1 MEVARYAPGAYSA
14 SALDAQLTHGESQP
28 DFLTVEEAARIFRV
42 GRTAAYEQAR
52 LWEETD
58 GERGLPVVRF
68 GRLMRVP
75 RAALE
80 RIIGGPLTTPQ
91 SESGAVDRTSRPTS
105 RQLEPVGRISPVDA
119 SPKEPADDTHRE
131 NLPEKKDPSA
141 TTRKRA
147 SRKSRQSLNQLDLFA
162 PDHRAS

>member
-1 MEVARYAPGAYSA
+1 
-14 SALDAQLTHGESQP
+14 LDAQPKRRESEPSQP

-80 RIIGGPLTTPQ
+80 RLIGAPLTTPQ
-91 SESGAVDRTSRPTS
+91 PKSGADRASRPRS
-105 RQLEPVGRISPVDA
+105 RQLESVERTSAVDA
-119 SPKEPADDTHRE
+119 IPKGQADGTHRDDR
-131 NLPEKKDPSA
+131 PEVTKPSV
-141 TTRKRA
+141 TPKRA
-147 SRKSRQSLNQLDLFA
+147 SRKSRQPLNQLDLFA